1 MGKERI
7 ERMFERVRER
17 ERPGLIVF
25 VTAGVPDMETTIELV
40 PALVEAGADAVEL
53 GVPFSDPLAEGPTIQ
68 RSSFLALQNGVT
80 TADCLRASESLR
92 ERIPDAPLILMG
104 YYNPV
109 LAYGVSSFATECQRV
124 GVDGLITVDLPGTES
139 GPLAA
144 ECRSRE
150 ISLIPLLAPTSTEE
164 SISESCRNASGF
176 VYCVSVTGVTGA
188 RNEVSGRGMDLLQ
201 RVRAHTG
208 LPLALGFGISAPEH
222 VAEVGRSAD
231 AAVVGSALVRVLL
244 ESPRD
249 EVVERASAFVASLA
263 GRTPDGPKR
272 PLRLRSGQGK
282 EGADDGMP
290 GHSGRNDGGGQHRRS
305 DSRGDDGAAGG
316 AD

>member
-7 ERMFERVRER
+7 ERMFASVRER

-25 VTAGVPDMETTIELV
+25 LTAGFPDMEATLELV
-40 PALVEAGADAVEL
+40 PALVAAGADAVEL
-53 GVPFSDPLAEGPTIQ
+53 GVPFSDPLAEGPVIQ
-68 RSSFLALQNGVT
+68 QSSFLALQNGVT
-80 TADCLRASESLR
+80 TADCLQAADTLR
-92 ERIPDAPLILMG
+92 DRIPETPLILMG

-109 LAYGVSSFATECQRV
+109 FAYGITPFAAECQRV

-139 GPLAA
+139 GSLAA
-144 ECRSRE
+144 ECNGRD

-164 SISESCRNASGF
+164 SIAESCRNASGF

-188 RNEVSGRGMDLLQ
+188 RMEVSGRGLELLE
-201 RVRAHTG
+201 RVRAHTD

-222 VAEVGRSAD
+222 VVEVGRTAD
-231 AAVVGSALVRVLL
+231 AAVVGSALVRVIL

-263 GRTPDGPKR
+263 GRTPTA
-272 PLRLRSGQGK
+272 Q
-282 EGADDGMP
+282 
-290 GHSGRNDGGGQHRRS
+290 
-305 DSRGDDGAAGG
+305 AAG
-316 AD
+316 